1 MKMKLGNLDVEMIHH
16 DPIIFTVAS
25 IVSEPECNHLKNL
38 AFKDMKRST
47 VSGFDKEN
55 QKRNLLDGRR
65 TSSDCWIGHSHDEIT
80 EEVGNRIADLVQ
92 LPLVHAESFQV
103 VYYQSTQEYQA
114 HLDTFD
120 PSIKEYSYYLKN
132 GGQRIITALLYLNDV
147 EEGGETNL
155 NSGFSFFDVGAGVS
169 FNYAKGES
177 NIAAHDMFIVNV
189 GFAFHHL
196 NRSELTFSTIDNWYP
211 KLVAPHSVV
220 KPVKS
225 DATIFFIPP

>member
-1 MKMKLGNLDVEMIHH
+1 MKLGNLEVEMIHH

-55 QKRNLLDGRR
+55 QKRNLLDERR
-65 TSSDCWIGHSHDEIT
+65 TSSDCWIEHSHDEIT

-114 HLDTFD
+114 HFDTFD
-120 PSIKEYSYYLKN
+120 PSINEYSYYLKN
-132 GGQRIITALLYLNDV
+132 GGQRIITALVYLNDV
-147 EEGGETNL
+147 DEGGET
-155 NSGFSFFDVGAGVS
+155 SFPKINKSVTPEQGKMVVFHDCYKGTNKPHPDS
-169 FNYAKGES
+169 FHGGLPVIKGEKWIF
-177 NIAAHDMFIVNV
+177 NLWFREKA
-189 GFAFHHL
+189 
-196 NRSELTFSTIDNWYP
+196 LTKKI
-211 KLVAPHSVV
+211 
-220 KPVKS
+220 
-225 DATIFFIPP
+225 